1 MDYSACYPRD
11 SFDKQSMI
19 WDLHYF
25 KYYFLKLAKIPFDEQ
40 LLENDYQKFSDYLL
54 EAPRE
59 FFLYRDFQSR
69 NVMLFDGE
77 PGLSIIREE
86 KRSFAVRSGFSSV

>member
-1 MDYSACYPRD
+1 MLLIYKKIITQLVRFQTEGSDGLDYSVCYPRD

-40 LLENDYQKFSDYLL
+40 LLEDDFQKFSD
-54 EAPRE
+54 
-59 FFLYRDFQSR
+59 
-69 NVMLFDGE
+69 
-77 PGLSIIREE
+77 
-86 KRSFAVRSGFSSV
+86 